1 MKKKSEKKR
10 TEAQGK
16 RIGEQNFKSQNQP
29 GQKKNHEAKN
39 SICHFICDGPLE
51 ALCHMT
57 YPSWGAHT
65 DTSIHLFRHLTHL
78 ERDGGMD
85 SKIEGKGDKR
95 MAGNKAFPCWP
106 WSSAHCVDI
115 HDNVPMGQTHY
126 FTPFHPFMVSCTHMS
141 MHTRAEW
148 ESLSVLG

>member
-85 SKIEGKGDKR
+85 SKIEGKGDER
-95 MAGNKAFPCWP
+95 MAGNKAFCAGSCLQHIVLTYMTMCQWARHIILHHFTLLWFPAHTCPCTQEQ
-106 WSSAHCVDI
+106 
-115 HDNVPMGQTHY
+115 NG
-126 FTPFHPFMVSCTHMS
+126 
-141 MHTRAEW
+141 RA
-148 ESLSVLG
+148 